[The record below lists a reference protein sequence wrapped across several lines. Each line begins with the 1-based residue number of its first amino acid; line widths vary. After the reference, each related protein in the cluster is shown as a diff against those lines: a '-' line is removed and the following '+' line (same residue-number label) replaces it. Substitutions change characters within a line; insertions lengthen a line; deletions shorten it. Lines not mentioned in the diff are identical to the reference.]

1 MLISSRRSR
10 IVSSK
15 QCSGR
20 SRAEG
25 ITTKTLLSTSPCR
38 GEVDRAQRDRMGA
51 RRRYGPTRPL
61 RGQPSPCRGGWT
73 TGIGMLDRILTVGGY
88 TLLSRLTGFM
98 RDIMLAAIIGAGPV
112 ADAFFVAFRLPNHF
126 RAIFAE
132 GAFNAAFI
140 PAYAR
145 IRTQGGEVAAALFGD
160 RIFTLLL
167 ASQIVLLALALIFT
181 PQAIDLLAPGF
192 SRDPQQ
198 FALAVGLTR
207 ITFPYLLLIT
217 LVTLWSGIL
226 NALNRFAA
234 AAAASTLLNV
244 SMMATLAVAWL
255 FPSPGHA
262 AAWGVLISGVLQAAL
277 VGGDA
282 WRAGVMTSFHA
293 LTWDDD
299 VRRFFKALVPA
310 TIGSAGTQLALFAD
324 TIIASFL
331 TTGALSA
338 LYYADRIDQLPIGVI
353 GIAVGTVL
361 VPEMT
366 HRVAAGDHEG
376 ARSAQNR
383 AIEFALLLAL
393 PCVVAFLI
401 IPGTIM
407 QGLFMRGAFNAED
420 AHSAAMTLAAY
431 TIGLVPFVLIRSV
444 VAPFLARGD
453 TLTPVK
459 AALTGTAVNIACK
472 VALMGSL
479 SQVGLA
485 LATSIGAWINFV
497 LVLWFAGRAG
507 LIAADATLKSSLAKL
522 AAAGVA
528 FAVFLL
534 IASPVVTSLLSSMSR
549 FRAESELLVLTV
561 LGGTFYGVLVM
572 VLFGRRWLSLRRGQ
586 AQTAPSA
593 PLDAFEGTSAPAAGP
608 DEI

>member
-1 MLISSRRSR
+1 M
-10 IVSSK
+10 
-15 QCSGR
+15 
-20 SRAEG
+20 
-25 ITTKTLLSTSPCR
+25 
-38 GEVDRAQRDRMGA
+38 
-51 RRRYGPTRPL
+51 
-61 RGQPSPCRGGWT
+61 
-73 TGIGMLDRILTVGGY
+73 IGRILTVGGY
-88 TLLSRLTGFM
+88 TLLSRLTGFL
-98 RDIMLAAIIGAGPV
+98 RDIMLAAILGAGPT

-145 IRTQGGEVAAALFGD
+145 IRTQGGDKAAKLFGD

-167 ASQIVLLALALIFT
+167 VTQIVFLAVALVFT
-181 PQAIDLLAPGF
+181 PEAIDLLAPGF

-198 FALAVGLTR
+198 FDLAVSLTR

-217 LVTLWSGIL
+217 LLTLWGGIL

-244 SMMATLAVAWL
+244 AMMATLAVAWL
-255 FPSPGHA
+255 FPSAAHA

-277 VGGDA
+277 VGADA

-293 LTWDDD
+293 LAWDDD
-299 VRRFFKALVPA
+299 VKRFFKALVPA
-310 TIGSAGTQLALFAD
+310 TVGSAGTQLALFAD

-366 HRVAAGDHEG
+366 HRVTTGDHAG

-383 AIEFALLLAL
+383 AVEFALMMAL
-393 PCVVAFLI
+393 PCVVAFVV
-401 IPGTIM
+401 IPDTIM
-407 QGLFMRGAFNAED
+407 KGLFMRGAFTAAD
-420 AHSAAMTLAAY
+420 AHAAALTLVAY
-431 TIGLVPFVLIRSV
+431 TVGLVPFVLIRSV

-453 TLTPVK
+453 TATPVK
-459 AALTGTAVNIACK
+459 AALTGTAVNIVFK
-472 VALMGSL
+472 IALMGPL
-479 SQVGLA
+479 AQVGLA
-485 LATSIGAWINFV
+485 LATSIGAWINFI
-497 LVLWFAGRAG
+497 LVLWLAARAG
-507 LIAADATLKSSLAKL
+507 LIAWDATLKSSLTKL
-522 AAAGVA
+522 AIAGLA
-528 FAVFLL
+528 FLVFLL
-534 IASPVVTSLLSSMSR
+534 VASPAVTYLLSSLSR
-549 FRAESELLVLTV
+549 FRAESELLVLAV
-561 LGGTFYGVLVM
+561 AGGAFYAVLV
-572 VLFGRRWLSLRRGQ
+572 VALFGRRWLSSMRVE
-586 AQTAPSA
+586 AHTAPA
-593 PLDAFEGTSAPAAGP
+593 VPIEAFEGTSAPAAEP